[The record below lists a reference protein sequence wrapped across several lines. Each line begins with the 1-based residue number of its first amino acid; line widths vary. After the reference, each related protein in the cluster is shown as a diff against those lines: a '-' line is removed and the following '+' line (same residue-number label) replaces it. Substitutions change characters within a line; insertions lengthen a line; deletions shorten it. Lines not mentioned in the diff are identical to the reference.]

1 MEPVKKDGVKTK
13 TPAQKRTQGQT
24 LPDADIDETTARKDE
39 YNDFN
44 KRAHSVKPQVLDNNL
59 KNKMMKTSNNNKTT
73 LQQHDYK
80 EKHVWPQNKD
90 DMDSRENEEQDYK
103 NGNVTHN
110 TKSVKANASKHLVN
124 NQSETK

>member
-1 MEPVKKDGVKTK
+1 
-13 TPAQKRTQGQT
+13 
-24 LPDADIDETTARKDE
+24 
-39 YNDFN
+39 
-44 KRAHSVKPQVLDNNL
+44 
-59 KNKMMKTSNNNKTT
+59 MMKTSNNNKTT

-110 TKSVKANASKHLVN
+110 TKSVKANASNHLVN
-124 NQSETK
+124 NQSET